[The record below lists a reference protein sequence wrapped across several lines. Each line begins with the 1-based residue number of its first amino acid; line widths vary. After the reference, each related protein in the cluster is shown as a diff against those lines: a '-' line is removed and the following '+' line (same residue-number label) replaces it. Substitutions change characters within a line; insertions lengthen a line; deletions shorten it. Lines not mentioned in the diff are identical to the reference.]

1 VQDVPLAVCDAQ
13 SMAGEDFLACDL
25 KFTDRTGEIYMIT
38 HRSTHRWFYFP
49 DMQRNEA
56 LLLKGYDSLDDGRA
70 RFTAHT
76 GFDNPS
82 APPDAAARESIETR
96 TFVFFGPKET
106 A

>member
-1 VQDVPLAVCDAQ
+1 
-13 SMAGEDFLACDL
+13 
-25 KFTDRTGEIYMIT
+25 MIT
-38 HRSTHRWFYFP
+38 HRPTHRWFYFP

-76 GFDNPS
+76 GLDNPS

-96 TFVFFGPKET
+96 TFVFFGPEQT

>member
-1 VQDVPLAVCDAQ
+1 
-13 SMAGEDFLACDL
+13 
-25 KFTDRTGEIYMIT
+25 
-38 HRSTHRWFYFP
+38 
-49 DMQRNEA
+49 MQRNEA